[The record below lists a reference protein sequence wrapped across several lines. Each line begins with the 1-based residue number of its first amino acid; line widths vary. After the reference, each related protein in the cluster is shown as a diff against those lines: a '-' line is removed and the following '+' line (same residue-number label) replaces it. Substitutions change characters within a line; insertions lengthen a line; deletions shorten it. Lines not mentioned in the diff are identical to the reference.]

1 MERPLCL
8 GVIPARYGSTRL
20 PGKALARINGKPMI
34 QHVWEG
40 ARKAKRL
47 DRLIVAT
54 DDQRIM
60 AAVKS
65 FGGEAV
71 MTAPELPSGTDRVWA
86 AAKAT
91 PAEIILNIQGD
102 EPLLEAA
109 LVDHLVEA
117 IVEESG
123 AGMATPRYAMRTP
136 EGYTQR
142 NVVKVVSDEKGWA
155 LYFSRSPMPACK
167 AEHQVP
173 SVWYKHLGFYAYR
186 RSVLEQFVQWP
197 PSSLEIT
204 EGLEQLRALEHGVR
218 IKVID
223 SPQDTVAVD
232 TAEDLQRVEKILK
245 ERARV

>member
-1 MERPLCL
+1 MIL

-40 ARKAKRL
+40 ATKAERL
-47 DRLIVAT
+47 DRLLVAT
-54 DDQRIM
+54 DDQRIVD
-60 AAVKS
+60 AVKS

-86 AAKAT
+86 AAKTTSADV
-91 PAEIILNIQGD
+91 ILNIQGD

-109 LVDHLVEA
+109 LVDQLVKA
-117 IVEESG
+117 MVEESN
-123 AGMATPRYAMRTP
+123 AGMATPRCAMRTP
-136 EGYTQR
+136 AGYTQR
-142 NVVKVVSDEKGWA
+142 NVVKVVSDQQGWA
-155 LYFSRSPMPACK
+155 LYFSRSPIPACK
-167 AEHQVP
+167 TEDQVP

-186 RSVLEQFVQWP
+186 RAVLEQFVQWA

-204 EGLEQLRALEHGVR
+204 EGLEQLRALERGVR

-232 TAEDLQRVEKILK
+232 TAEDLQRVDRIMKGTAHL
-245 ERARV
+245 